1 MLLTLV
7 NVRGDGMAP
16 EGQLV
21 VGRYR
26 LLRTL
31 AVGGLGQVWLAVDET
46 LGRRIAIK
54 KCALP
59 DGLSAAQQRL
69 IRGLTVREA
78 CAFARIVH
86 PNVVRVLDLV
96 PGEEEPWIVME
107 YIASRSL
114 LQVIQESGPLPPARV
129 AAVGLAVLNGLN
141 AARTV
146 GVLHL
151 DVKPANVLIG
161 DDGRIV
167 LADFGPAV
175 TDEGVRAL
183 SEAGIVLGSPKYIAP
198 ERLSAGVSTP
208 QADLWSL
215 GATLYHAV
223 EGRPPYVRETVADT
237 LKAVAESAPDPPRQA
252 GPLAGVLAGLLR
264 REPADRLSPSEVEVR
279 LRRVVASPATATV
292 TAVLAGGSL
301 NLGVAAAGGRSA
313 GGSPEPGVAPRWR
326 ARPLVSRMAA
336 LGTVLAVVAALGGG
350 AAATRGGGRAG
361 GQLGAA
367 ASASPPA
374 PLLLP
379 RDFRWWTQGQEFRVA
394 VPGAWR
400 RSRGIAGAL
409 EFRAPSGWPSVRI
422 SRWAAPPR
430 DVVAALI
437 TEENGVRLTAYR
449 RLRMEAL
456 PEPPNAVWEYTF
468 RDPRRGPMHGL
479 RRVLTTEGHAYRI
492 EWQAPAS
499 AWSAELPKLAV
510 VLDSVGPVPG
520 A

>member
-1 MLLTLV
+1 
-7 NVRGDGMAP
+7 MAP

-21 VGRYR
+21 AGRYR

-31 AVGGLGQVWLAVDET
+31 AVGGLGRVWLAIDET
-46 LGRRIAIK
+46 LGRQVAIK

-59 DGLSAAQQRL
+59 DGLSAAQRRL
-69 IRGLTVREA
+69 VRGLTVREA

-86 PNVVRVLDLV
+86 PNVVRVLDLL

-107 YIASRSL
+107 YVASRSL
-114 LQVIQESGPLPPARV
+114 LQVIQELGPLPPARV

-141 AARTV
+141 AARDV

-161 DDGRIV
+161 DNGRIV

-198 ERLSAGVSTP
+198 ERLSGGVSTP

-223 EGRPPYVRETVADT
+223 EGRPPYVRETVAET
-237 LKAVAESAPDPPRQA
+237 LKAVAEGAPEAPRQA

-264 REPADRLSPSEVEVR
+264 HEPADRLSPSEVEGR
-279 LRRVVASPATATV
+279 LLRVLRQPALPTREVVAAR
-292 TAVLAGGSL
+292 
-301 NLGVAAAGGRSA
+301 AAARPPAPEAVPRSR
-313 GGSPEPGVAPRWR
+313 V
-326 ARPLVSRMAA
+326 RPLVSRMAA
-336 LGTVLAVVAALGGG
+336 LATVLAVVAALGGG
-350 AAATRGGGRAG
+350 AADTRHGGWAG
-361 GQLGAA
+361 GLPGVA
-367 ASASPPA
+367 ASPSPPA
-374 PLLLP
+374 PLVLP
-379 RDFRWWTQGQEFRVA
+379 RGYRWWNEGEEFRVA

-400 RSRGIAGAL
+400 RSRDTAGAL
-409 EFRAPSGWPSVRI
+409 EFHAPPGWPSLRI

-437 TEENGVRLTAYR
+437 TEENGVRLTAYGGCGWR
-449 RLRMEAL
+449 RCRSH
-456 PEPPNAVWEYTF
+456 PTRSGNT
-468 RDPRRGPMHGL
+468 R
-479 RRVLTTEGHAYRI
+479 
-492 EWQAPAS
+492 S
-499 AWSAELPKLAV
+499 ATRAAGRCTGCGGS
-510 VLDSVGPVPG
+510 
-520 A
+520 

>member
-1 MLLTLV
+1 
-7 NVRGDGMAP
+7 MAP

-21 VGRYR
+21 AGRYR

-31 AVGGLGQVWLAVDET
+31 AVGGLGRVWLAVDET
-46 LGRRIAIK
+46 LGRQVAIK

-69 IRGLTVREA
+69 VRGLTVREA

-86 PNVVRVLDLV
+86 PNVVRVLDLL

-107 YIASRSL
+107 YVASRSL

-141 AARTV
+141 AARSV

-161 DDGRIV
+161 DNGRIV

-175 TDEGVRAL
+175 TDAGVRAL
-183 SEAGIVLGSPKYIAP
+183 SDAGIVLGSPKYIAP
-198 ERLSAGVSTP
+198 ERLSGGVSTP
-208 QADLWSL
+208 LADLWSL

-264 REPADRLSPSEVEVR
+264 REPADRLPPSEVEVR
-279 LRRVVASPATATV
+279 LRRVVQPPALPFGATV
-292 TAVLAGGSL
+292 TAVP
-301 NLGVAAAGGRSA
+301 VAVLPAPAAVPRS
-313 GGSPEPGVAPRWR
+313 RL
-326 ARPLVSRMAA
+326 RPLVSRTAA
-336 LGTVLAVVAALGGG
+336 VGTVLAVVAALGGG
-350 AAATRGGGRAG
+350 AAATQDGGRAG

-367 ASASPPA
+367 ASTSPPA

-379 RDFRWWTQGQEFRVA
+379 RDFRWWTKGAEFRVA

-400 RSRGIAGAL
+400 RSRGIVGAL

-437 TEENGVRLTAYR
+437 TEENDVGLAAYR

-479 RRVLTTEGHAYRI
+479 RRVLTAEGHTYLI
-492 EWQAPAS
+492 EWQAPAP

>member
-1 MLLTLV
+1 
-7 NVRGDGMAP
+7 MA
-16 EGQLV
+16 
-21 VGRYR
+21 GRYR

-31 AVGGLGQVWLAVDET
+31 AVGGLGRVWLAVDET
-46 LGRRIAIK
+46 LGRRVAIK

-141 AARTV
+141 AARGV

-198 ERLSAGVSTP
+198 ERLSGGVSTP

-264 REPADRLSPSEVEVR
+264 REPADRLPPSEVEVR
-279 LRRVVASPATATV
+279 LRRVEHRPAVPVASPPVRA
-292 TAVLAGGSL
+292 AVP
-301 NLGVAAAGGRSA
+301 RS
-313 GGSPEPGVAPRWR
+313 R
-326 ARPLVSRMAA
+326 ARPLVGRMAA

-379 RDFRWWTQGQEFRVA
+379 RDFRWWTKGQEFRVA

-479 RRVLTTEGHAYRI
+479 RRVLTAAGHTYLI
-492 EWQAPAS
+492 EWQAPAP